1 MCGSKDANLRNVR
14 ESDIGR
20 LQRLIFDT
28 IDTSYSRVY
37 PPRAVQFFKEFHAE
51 HRIIERS
58 RTGTILVLEEN
69 GQLVATGSIVDSEIL
84 AVFVHPRYQHGGRG
98 KALMQDLEEEAR
110 QRGVTESELSV
121 SLPSKRFYEGLGYEL
136 VEEKSKDV
144 GEGQRLDFWKARKFL
159 TPVQN

>member
-1 MCGSKDANLRNVR
+1 MCNHKDPNIRKVQK
-14 ESDIGR
+14 SDIGR
-20 LQRLIFDT
+20 LQRLIYDT
-28 IDTSYSRVY
+28 IDASYSQVY

-121 SLPSKRFYEGLGYEL
+121 SLPSKRFYEGLGYEM
-136 VEEKSKDV
+136 VEVRSKDV

>member
-1 MCGSKDANLRNVR
+1 MCNHKDPNIRKVQK
-14 ESDIGR
+14 SDIGR
-20 LQRLIFDT
+20 LQRVIYDT
-28 IDTSYSRVY
+28 IDASYSQVY

-69 GQLVATGSIVDSEIL
+69 GQLVVTGSIVDNEIL
-84 AVFVHPRYQHGGRG
+84 AVFVHPRFQHGGRG
-98 KALMQDLEEEAR
+98 KVLMQELEEEAR

-121 SLPSKRFYEGLGYEL
+121 SLPSKRFYERLGYEM
-136 VEEKSKDV
+136 VEVRSKNV

-159 TPVQN
+159 TPVHN

>member
-1 MCGSKDANLRNVR
+1 MCGRKDANLRKFR
-14 ESDIGR
+14 ETDVGR
-20 LQRLIFDT
+20 LRRLIFDT
-28 IDTSYSRVY
+28 IDASYSRVY
-37 PPRAVQFFKEFHAE
+37 PPRSVQFFKEFHAE

-84 AVFVHPRYQHGGRG
+84 AVFVHPKFQHGGRG
-98 KALMQDLEEEAR
+98 KALMRELEEEAR
-110 QRGVTESELSV
+110 HRGVRESELSV
-121 SLPSKRFYEGLGYEL
+121 SLPSKRFYEGLGYEM

-159 TPVQN
+159 LPIQN

>member
-1 MCGSKDANLRNVR
+1 MCGRKDANVRKFR

-20 LQRLIFDT
+20 LRRLIYDT
-28 IDTSYSRVY
+28 IDASYSRVY

-58 RTGTILVLEEN
+58 RTGTILVLKEN
-69 GQLVATGSIVDSEIL
+69 GELVATGSIIGSEIL
-84 AVFVHPRYQHGGRG
+84 AVFVHPKFQHGGRG

-121 SLPSKRFYEGLGYEL
+121 SLPSKRFYEGLGYEM

-144 GEGQRLDFWKARKFL
+144 GEGQRLDFWKARKSL
-159 TPVQN
+159 TPVPN

>member
-1 MCGSKDANLRNVR
+1 MCGRKDANLRKFH

-37 PPRAVQFFKEFHAE
+37 PPRAVQFFKEFHAK

-69 GQLVATGSIVDSEIL
+69 GELIATESIVDSEIL
-84 AVFVHPRYQHGGRG
+84 TVFVHPKFQHGGRG
-98 KALMQDLEEEAR
+98 KALMQGLEEEAR

-121 SLPSKRFYEGLGYEL
+121 SLPSKRFYEGLGYEM
-136 VEEKSKDV
+136 VEERSKDV
-144 GEGQRLDFWKARKFL
+144 GEGQRLDFWKAKKLLAPFQ
-159 TPVQN
+159 P

>member
-1 MCGSKDANLRNVR
+1 MSGHNGPKIRKFQ
-14 ESDIGR
+14 EPDIGQ
-20 LQRLIFDT
+20 LQQLIFDT
-28 IDTSYSRVY
+28 IDASYSRVY

-58 RTGTILVLEEN
+58 RIGTTLVLKEN
-69 GQLVATGSIVDSEIL
+69 GELVATGSIVESEIL
-84 AVFVHPRYQHGGRG
+84 AVFVHPRFQQGGRG

-121 SLPSKRFYEGLGYEL
+121 SLPSKRFYEGLGYEM

-159 TPVQN
+159 TAIRN

>member
-1 MCGSKDANLRNVR
+1 MCGRKDANVR
-14 ESDIGR
+14 KFHESDIGR
-20 LQRLIFDT
+20 LQRLIYDT
-28 IDTSYSRVY
+28 IDASYSQVY

-84 AVFVHPRYQHGGRG
+84 AVFVHPKFQHGGRG
-98 KALMQDLEEEAR
+98 KALMRELEEEAR
-110 QRGVTESELSV
+110 HRGVRETELSV
-121 SLPSKRFYEGLGYEL
+121 SLPSKRFYEGLGYEM

-144 GEGQRLDFWKARKFL
+144 GEGQQLNFWKAKKL
-159 TPVQN
+159 LIPIQN